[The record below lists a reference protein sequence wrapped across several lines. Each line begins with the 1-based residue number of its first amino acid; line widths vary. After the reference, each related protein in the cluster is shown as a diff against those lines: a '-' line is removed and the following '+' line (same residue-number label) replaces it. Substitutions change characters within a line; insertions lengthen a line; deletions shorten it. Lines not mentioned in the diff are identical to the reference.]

1 MGIEAIKGQMGVK
14 KLVGAA
20 APKLRVKEEI
30 AANLPVAFDA
40 RTNWPKCDSIKEIRD
55 QANCGSCWAFGA
67 VEAMS
72 DRICI
77 ASGQTR

>member
-1 MGIEAIKGQMGVK
+1 MGKPAIIGQMGVLK
-14 KLVGAA
+14 DFDTSIELDFVDD
-20 APKLRVKEEI
+20 V
-30 AANLPVAFDA
+30 AANIPDNFDSREA
-40 RTNWPKCDSIKEIRD
+40 WPKCDSIKDIRD

-77 ASGQTR
+77 ASNQTR